1 MVSYVLV
8 KQMAVE
14 IGEHIDGIGTVLD
27 QDDESMVRLM
37 EGRETFTLS
46 EIEQLFDDLGKS
58 DGGTTTAVVDGIEYS
73 TGFRSRRRTMVN
85 DKQDI
90 ADMVL
95 NVGWVEGKLDVLA
108 AFSDG
113 KVRQE
118 LLNAKSCLANL
129 ADDLIRM
136 LEDDE

>member
-1 MVSYVLV
+1 M
-8 KQMAVE
+8 
-14 IGEHIDGIGTVLD
+14 
-27 QDDESMVRLM
+27 
-37 EGRETFTLS
+37 GRP
-46 EIEQLFDDLGKS
+46 I
-58 DGGTTTAVVDGIEYS
+58 
-73 TGFRSRRRTMVN
+73 

-129 ADDLIRM
+129 AGDLICM
-136 LEDDE
+136 LEDNED